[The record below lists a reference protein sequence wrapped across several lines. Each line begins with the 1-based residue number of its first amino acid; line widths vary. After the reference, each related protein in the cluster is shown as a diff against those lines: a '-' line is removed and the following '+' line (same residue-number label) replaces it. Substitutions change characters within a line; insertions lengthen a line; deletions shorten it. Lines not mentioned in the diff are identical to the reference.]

1 MEVQSWNKE
10 LVLANAQFKRLFSN
24 ISIEKD
30 GKRTKFQCVLGNR
43 SRIFKHLENPEKN
56 SMYKLPMI
64 IIQRTGITKNNDRLA
79 NVNNEVKYATH
90 SSRLDYNL
98 YTPVPIDITYEVT
111 IISKYQEH
119 IDRAISNFIP
129 FFNKDLY
136 VRCQHPKFEGLF
148 FTNQVVM
155 EDGIQ
160 EEHPD
165 EIDPSADD
173 IVQAT
178 CTFTFKTYMFCG
190 NKRAVATQK
199 KIIQTRTEEK
209 TYTEKFAGL
218 SAYPYKL
225 TEEDKKNIEKF
236 LSLDLSVTL
245 SQYVEMEVSN
255 TVSEIVSV
263 ELSVDEIS
271 GFVPQINQLYV
282 GFYPVP
288 LLSQYIP
295 HITWV
300 DSLGRDVISV
310 EGTTSAVWY
319 PYVDAFTWEFQET
332 SISDY

>member
-10 LVLANAQFKRLFSN
+10 LVLANAQFKRLFNN
-24 ISIEKD
+24 ISIDKN
-30 GKRTKFQCVLGNR
+30 GQKTNFLCVLGNR

-98 YTPVPIDITYEVT
+98 YTPVPVDITYEVT
-111 IISKYQEH
+111 IVSKYQEH

-155 EDGIQ
+155 DDNIQ

-173 IVQAT
+173 IVSAT

-190 NKRAVATQK
+190 NKKAKTVTK
-199 KIIQTRTEEK
+199 KVITTHIEETTEVSQYK
-209 TYTEKFAGL
+209 GL
-218 SAYPYKL
+218 SSYVYEL
-225 TEEDKKNIEKF
+225 TEEDKKNIQKF

-245 SQYVEMEVSN
+245 SQYVDVEVSN
-255 TVSEIVSV
+255 VVSQEIST
-263 ELSVDEIS
+263 EISVDETS

-282 GFYPVP
+282 GFYPIP

-295 HITWV
+295 HIEWV

-319 PYVDAFTWEFQET
+319 PYVDEFVWKFDET